1 MKRLKLYRLCT
12 NKSGHLRVD
21 TTFYPMIFIQKYLIL
36 KNLTNY
42 AALTQPFRKKI
53 KIAQGFQR

>member
-1 MKRLKLYRLCT
+1 MKRLKLYRLLYEQ
-12 NKSGHLRVD
+12 KVV
-21 TTFYPMIFIQKYLIL
+21 TTESRFYPMIFIQKYRDL

-42 AALTQPFRKKI
+42 AALTQPLLKKI